1 VNYSFNFFYLGRSL
15 HFLVDGLIITLE
27 LTIVSVAIGLALGF
41 LLALARVSSAA
52 VFRWPA
58 ATFIEF
64 FRCTPA
70 LVQIVWFYY
79 CTPIF
84 LGVNLDAFTTVL
96 IALALNVTA
105 FNAEAYRAAMKAV
118 PASHVDA
125 AVALG
130 LSRYQTVRYVVLPQS
145 LRIAVPVLV
154 SNAIGIF
161 QQSSLVSLVAVA
173 DLMYRAKQLVVDTYR
188 PIETLTVVAL
198 IYLAISLAVGQAGRW
213 FEGRATRVTG
223 AYG

>member
-1 VNYSFNFFYLGRSL
+1 
-15 HFLVDGLIITLE
+15 
-27 LTIVSVAIGLALGF
+27 
-41 LLALARVSSAA
+41 LLRC
-52 VFRWPA
+52 PA

-96 IALALNVTA
+96 IALALNITA

-118 PASHVDA
+118 PAAHVDA

-145 LRIAVPVLV
+145 VRIAVPVLV

-173 DLMYRAKQLVVDTYR
+173 DLMYRAKQMVVDTYR

-198 IYLAISLAVGQAGRW
+198 IYLVISLAIGQAGRW
-213 FEGRATRVTG
+213 YEGRAARITG